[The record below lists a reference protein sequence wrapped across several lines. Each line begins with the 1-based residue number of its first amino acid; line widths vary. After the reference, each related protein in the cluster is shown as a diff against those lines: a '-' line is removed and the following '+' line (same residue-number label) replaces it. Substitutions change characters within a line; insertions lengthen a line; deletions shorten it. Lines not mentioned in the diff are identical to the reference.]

1 MATHRTPLIY
11 EQARIEWAEEL
22 AALDAEQAQPPD
34 AVLAGMTPAALRA
47 LVLHHAAEE
56 PCERRAPTDW
66 RVWCAEFDRLALAL
80 ADAKRREAGGGMGGI
95 VRRAAEI
102 VGLGERM
109 QRPDLP
115 LGRAVSGDCIR
126 DWTAD
131 LERLRREMQ
140 EAA

>member
-1 MATHRTPLIY
+1 MVSSDFGKLDVSRHLISGDD
-11 EQARIEWAEEL
+11 WA
-22 AALDAEQAQPPD
+22 
-34 AVLAGMTPAALRA
+34 M
-47 LVLHHAAEE
+47 
-56 PCERRAPTDW
+56 
-66 RVWCAEFDRLALAL
+66 AEFDRLALAF

>member
-1 MATHRTPLIY
+1 MRHPLIY

-22 AALDAEQAQPPD
+22 AALDAEQPQPSD
-34 AVLAGMTPAALRA
+34 AALAGMTPDALRA

-56 PCERRAPTDW
+56 PCERRVPEAW
-66 RVWCAEFDRLALAL
+66 RAWCAEFDRLALAF

-95 VRRAAEI
+95 VRLAAEI

-115 LGRAVSGDCIR
+115 LGRAVSGDCIH